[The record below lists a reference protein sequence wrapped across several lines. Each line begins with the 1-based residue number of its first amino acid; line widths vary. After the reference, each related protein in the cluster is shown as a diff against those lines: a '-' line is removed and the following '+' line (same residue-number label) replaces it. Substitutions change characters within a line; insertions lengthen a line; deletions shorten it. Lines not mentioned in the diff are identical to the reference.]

1 MEKGKKSIRNG
12 EERGWREW
20 RDKKENIKNRKMG
33 IKEDF
38 LKNFLGKWNLKIN
51 TIFWL
56 KSGVLK
62 YSGYILIKLEET
74 GYLDLV
80 IS

>member
-1 MEKGKKSIRNG
+1 
-12 EERGWREW
+12 
-20 RDKKENIKNRKMG
+20 MG

-51 TIFWL
+51 TLFWL